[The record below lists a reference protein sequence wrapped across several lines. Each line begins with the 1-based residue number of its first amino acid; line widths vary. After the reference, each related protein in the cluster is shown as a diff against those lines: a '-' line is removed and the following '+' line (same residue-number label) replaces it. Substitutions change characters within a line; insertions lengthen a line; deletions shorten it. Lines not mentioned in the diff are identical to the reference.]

1 MLIPPS
7 ELSIDAYHSSAP
19 QWLSKSSILDFK
31 KHGPQWWNMR
41 YLLGIIPK
49 DEPTDAME
57 QGNALD
63 CMLTEPEGA
72 FYAKYVI
79 KPQGMNFSTKEGKAW
94 KEKNEGKEIIKG
106 DDYKILLEAVEAV
119 KMNPIWPLIDSS
131 KKQCTLRRQTNL
143 GFGFQSRPDFIAGN
157 IYIDLKKTY
166 NLETF
171 GRDAINFGY
180 HYQASLAD
188 FCAADDGLRF
198 EKYLL
203 VACEWDRGSR
213 CRVFEIP
220 QMAIDAAR
228 IELVTI
234 SQEISDRLKSGNWED
249 IQSEPQPLEIPAY
262 LARKLE
268 S

>member
-1 MLIPPS
+1 MLIHPS
-7 ELSIDAYHSSAP
+7 NLSIDAYHSSAP
-19 QWLSKSSILDFK
+19 KWLSKSSILDFR

-41 YLLGIIPK
+41 YLLDIIPK

-79 KPQGMNFSTKEGKAW
+79 KPQGMKFSNKEGIAW
-94 KEKNEGKEIIKG
+94 KEKNEGKEIIK
-106 DDYKILLEAVEAV
+106 DEDYKILLEAVEAV
-119 KMNPIWPLIDSS
+119 KMNPMWPLIDSS
-131 KKQCTLRRQTNL
+131 KKQYTLRRQTNL

-157 IYIDLKKTY
+157 IYIDLKKTC

-180 HYQASLAD
+180 HYQAALAG
-188 FCAADDGLRF
+188 FCAEDDGLRF
-198 EKYLL
+198 EKYMLA
-203 VACEWDRGSR
+203 VCEWERGSR
-213 CRVFEIP
+213 FRVFEIP
-220 QMAIDAAR
+220 QTEINAAR

-234 SQEISDRLKSGNWED
+234 AQEISDRMKRGNWED
-249 IQSEPQPLEIPAY
+249 IQLKPQQLDVPAY
-262 LARKLE
+262 LVKRRE